1 MKFEKRYIFKLRIN
15 NFDESKPSPMITELK
30 TLIAVVRHGG
40 FSAAGEQ
47 IGLTQSAVSSQIQ
60 RLEESLGMALFDRT
74 RRSAVLN
81 EAGARVLAR
90 AEDIVALYA
99 RLGDVGGDE
108 ELAATLRIGA
118 IASVQSSVLPR
129 ALAALRKDHPR
140 LLVNILPG
148 VSMKLMDQLDSAEI
162 DAAVMIRPPFGILPE
177 MSWQPLMQEPFKLL
191 VPKNSKGRDW
201 RKLLETQP
209 FLRYERTSFGG
220 RLVTRFLRDNKLSVQ
235 DAIELDEIAG
245 LMKMVAEGLGVAL
258 VPMVEAYLP
267 LPPGVRAISLGDKT
281 FYREIGILRKGLGS
295 RQPVVMALEKHL
307 REAIPPATGAKR

>member
-1 MKFEKRYIFKLRIN
+1 M
-15 NFDESKPSPMITELK
+15 MTELK
-30 TLIAVVRHGG
+30 TLIAVVRYGG

-60 RLEESLGMALFDRT
+60 RLEESLGFALFDRT
-74 RRSAVLN
+74 RRSAALN
-81 EAGARVLAR
+81 ENGARVLAR
-90 AEDIVALYA
+90 AEEIVALYA
-99 RLGDVGGDE
+99 KLGDADTRD
-108 ELAATLRIGA
+108 ELAGTLRIGA

-129 ALAALRKDHPR
+129 ALAALRKENPR

-162 DAAVMIRPPFGILPE
+162 DAAIMIRPPFGILPE
-177 MSWQPLMQEPFKLL
+177 MSWQTLMQEPFKLL
-191 VPKNSKGRDW
+191 VPKDNKGRDW
-201 RKLLETQP
+201 RKLLESQP

-220 RLVTRFLRDNKLSVQ
+220 RLVTRFLRDNKLAVQ

-245 LMKMVAEGLGVAL
+245 LMKLVAEGLGVAL

-267 LPPGVRAISLGDKT
+267 LPSGVRAISLGDKT
-281 FYREIGILRKGLGS
+281 FYREIGILRKGPGS

-307 REAIPPATGAKR
+307 REAIPPLSR

>member
-1 MKFEKRYIFKLRIN
+1 
-15 NFDESKPSPMITELK
+15 MITELK

-60 RLEESLGMALFDRT
+60 RLEESLGLALFDRT

-90 AEDIVALYA
+90 AEEIVALYSK
-99 RLGDVGGDE
+99 LGDADGDE
-108 ELAATLRIGA
+108 ELAGTLRIGA

-129 ALAALRKDHPR
+129 ALAALRKDNPR
-140 LLVNILPG
+140 LLVHIIPG
-148 VSMKLMDQLDSAEI
+148 VSMTLMDQLDSAEI

-191 VPKNSKGRDW
+191 VPQETKGRDW
-201 RKLLETQP
+201 RKLLESQP

-220 RLVTRFLRDNKLSVQ
+220 RLVTRFLRDNQFMVQ
-235 DAIELDEIAG
+235 DVIELDEIAG
-245 LMKMVAEGLGVAL
+245 LMKFVAEGLGVAL

-267 LPPGVRAISLGDKT
+267 LPPGVRAISLGEKT
-281 FYREIGILRKGLGS
+281 FYREIGILRKGMGS

-307 REAIPPATGAKR
+307 REAIPVADRG